1 MYIVQKYI
9 LLHPKYHISS
19 LETVDDQEA
28 LQKEMAEIQSE
39 MPSWTKECLE
49 FNESKDFV
57 LDHRQKYNTKM
68 AELEREIATTRV
80 IHIKGYFQPVGCNVN
95 CWLGPSNRSKQQFQ

>member
-1 MYIVQKYI
+1 MAKFSSI
-9 LLHPKYHISS
+9 LHKFKKIHLKYHISS

-39 MPSWTKECLE
+39 MPSWTKESLE
-49 FNESKDFV
+49 FNKSKDFV

-68 AELEREIATTRV
+68 AELEREIATTKV
-80 IHIKGYFQPVGCNVN
+80 IN
-95 CWLGPSNRSKQQFQ
+95 L

>member
-1 MYIVQKYI
+1 
-9 LLHPKYHISS
+9 
-19 LETVDDQEA
+19 
-28 LQKEMAEIQSE
+28 MAEIQSE

-80 IHIKGYFQPVGCNVN
+80 IHKRVLSTNQVQQN
-95 CWLGPSNRSKQQFQ
+95 PSNRLEQQFQ

>member
-1 MYIVQKYI
+1 
-9 LLHPKYHISS
+9 
-19 LETVDDQEA
+19 
-28 LQKEMAEIQSE
+28 MAEIQSE

-68 AELEREIATTRV
+68 AELELEIATTRV
-80 IHIKGYFQPVGCNVN
+80 IY
-95 CWLGPSNRSKQQFQ
+95 